1 MIDRLFV
8 ILGAGA
14 SYDCAPPNLIEVT
27 GKNFWPPLTSELFV
41 PRPFGFAPILA
52 KYPLA
57 KAAAAELASA
67 TSAVSIETQLRERY
81 RDSEH
86 DHDRRIFRG
95 ILPYLQELLYE
106 VSLKFTPFPQNY
118 EVLVT
123 KLLRLKEIVFVS
135 LNYDL
140 LLDTA
145 LAAADPKKSDMD
157 WYIRTAK
164 RNWTLIKLHGS
175 VDWGQ
180 ELLAP
185 RGSADFTAPEAEAS
199 LATQITLRSGS
210 LENMRGLKP
219 GVSPRYNKLNL
230 FFPALAAPVGRA
242 DELVCPP
249 AHVAFLKERLAETQ
263 PMHLL
268 VIGYS
273 GIDKEVVSLIRQ
285 SERGIKTMTI
295 VDKDAG
301 VALAVAD
308 RLAKEGVAS
317 EDTKFADKGFNEWI
331 HNGQFEAFLEET
343 TNQPF

>member
-14 SYDCAPPNLIEVT
+14 SYDCAPPNLIEAT
-27 GKNFWPPLTSELFV
+27 GKNYWPPLTPELFL
-41 PRPFGFAPILA
+41 PRPLGFAPILA

-67 TSAVSIETQLRERY
+67 TSAVSIETQLRKRY

-86 DHDRRIFRG
+86 EHDRRIFRG
-95 ILPYLQELLYE
+95 VLPYLQELLYE
-106 VSLKFTPFPQNY
+106 VSHKFTPFPQNY

-140 LLDTA
+140 LLDNA
-145 LAAADPKKSDMD
+145 LSAADPNKSDMD
-157 WYIRTAK
+157 WYIRTAN

-180 ELLAP
+180 QLLSP
-185 RGSADFTAPEAEAS
+185 RGSSDFVVPQAELS
-199 LATQITLRSGS
+199 LAGQITLRSGA
-210 LENMRGLKP
+210 LEEIRGIP
-219 GVSPRYNKLNL
+219 PNFNRRYQSADI
-230 FFPALAAPVGRA
+230 FFPALAAPVGQA

-249 AHVAFLKERLAETQ
+249 AHVSFLEKRLAETQ

-273 GIDKEVVSLIRQ
+273 GIDKEVVSLIRE

-295 VDKDAG
+295 VDRDAG
-301 VALAVAD
+301 VALTVAH
-308 RLAKEGVAS
+308 RLAEEGVTS
-317 EDTKFADKGFNEWI
+317 EDTKYADKGFNDWI
-331 HNGQFEAFLEET
+331 HNGQFEAFLEEM
-343 TNQPF
+343 TNHPF